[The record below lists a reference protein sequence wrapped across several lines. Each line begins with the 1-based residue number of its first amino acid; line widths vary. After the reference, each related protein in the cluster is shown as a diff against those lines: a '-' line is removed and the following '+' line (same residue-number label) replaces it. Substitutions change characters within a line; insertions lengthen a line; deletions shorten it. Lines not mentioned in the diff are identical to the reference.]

1 MCYTVYGDGD
11 ESGVCEDYLLV
22 AAGCGVAVECGDQV
36 CLDVFTDLGDLLKEC
51 HTYPVTLFLFLLIGH
66 DLCILAVIKG

>member
-11 ESGVCEDYLLV
+11 ESRVCEDYLLV

-36 CLDVFTDLGDLLKEC
+36 CLDVFTDLGDLFEEC
-51 HTYPVTLFLFLLIGH
+51 HTYPVALFLFLRIGQSPG
-66 DLCILAVIKG
+66 ILAVIKG